1 MAETH
6 ATGLLRAGLLDG
18 VRILVAGAPAPPSAP
33 DGVDSA
39 APTGESPAMAVRG
52 ACAALGARVC
62 SRVLAGGDAQE
73 ESAVDSMP
81 ALVEALADELAPL
94 LDQPFAFYG
103 LSMGGGLAWALAHRL
118 RARGLPAPSSL
129 YLAST
134 AAPSLEE
141 EHKLRWR
148 DDLVGYLRT
157 MGGTPPEVFALPE
170 FLASLLPT
178 LRADLTAVDSFRF
191 RPSSPLDVPIHAFA
205 GTQDAEGGP
214 ERMSGWRSETTARF
228 DLDLVQGG
236 HFFDPAG
243 ELRVIRTVT
252 AGLLAGASSSR

>member
-1 MAETH
+1 MTAPGRT
-6 ATGLLRAGLLDG
+6 TPWLRRSAGREAAD
-18 VRILVAGAPAPPSAP
+18 VRLF
-33 DGVDSA
+33 
-39 APTGESPAMAVRG
+39 
-52 ACAALGARVC
+52 CFHH
-62 SRVLAGGDAQE
+62 AGGTAATYREWPRLMPASIEPIAVQLPGRAE
-73 ESAVDSMP
+73 RFSEPAVDSMP